1 MIRNAVLA
9 AVLAVGFLSSA
20 SAATQK
26 YHATLNGASENPATT
41 STGTGTLA
49 ASLDTATKTLTYTVT
64 FDGLT
69 GPATMA
75 HFHGPADKGANAPVA
90 VVIGT
95 PGPTSPVTGSAVLTD
110 DQIKDLRGGKWYANV
125 HTAANKAGEI
135 RGTVLHGALPKPKP
149 AAKPKQG

>member
-75 HFHGPADKGANAPVA
+75 VMPRLPRSSMDVSSSWVKVLSSPEPWTSTNWPPSVMTRFMSTVA
-90 VVIGT
+90 
-95 PGPTSPVTGSAVLTD
+95 SLSS
-110 DQIKDLRGGKWYANV
+110 R
-125 HTAANKAGEI
+125 
-135 RGTVLHGALPKPKP
+135 
-149 AAKPKQG
+149 